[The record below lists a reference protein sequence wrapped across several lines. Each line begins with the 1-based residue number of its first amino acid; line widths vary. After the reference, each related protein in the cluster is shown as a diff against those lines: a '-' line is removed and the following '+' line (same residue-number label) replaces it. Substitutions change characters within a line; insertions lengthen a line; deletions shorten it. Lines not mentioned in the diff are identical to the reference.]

1 MTNIGC
7 ETCAHQQTCKYV
19 EKLRRTA
26 LLVAELANRTFAHP
40 YAVSDHAREAEELM
54 SRWCRHYTETPPH

>member
-1 MTNIGC
+1 
-7 ETCAHQQTCKYV
+7 
-19 EKLRRTA
+19 
-26 LLVAELANRTFAHP
+26 LANRTFAHP